1 MSDIWNGVG
10 QTEVK
15 TGQKVSIEQGNTPRS
30 SHQLAETRLSSHNS
44 AGPTEV

>member
-1 MSDIWNGVG
+1 MCDIWNGVG

-15 TGQKVSIEQGNTPRS
+15 TGQKVSIEQGNTPCS